1 MVVVAGVTTIVPTA
15 GGVVP
20 LLAVQANGPAPD
32 AVNVCEV
39 PAQIAVTDG
48 VIVTC
53 TKGVT
58 DTAATAV
65 AVHVPLPD
73 KTV

>member
-1 MVVVAGVTTIVPTA
+1 
-15 GGVVP
+15 VP
-20 LLAVQANGPAPD
+20 LLAVQANGPAPE